1 MAVDKRIPAEVLRLL
16 DEQGV
21 FFLIKGEAGTGKTT
35 FALELLK
42 RYRDRNGVYLST
54 RSTSQK
60 FFKYFPW
67 IKGAIKPELVINVAE
82 SYEEE
87 LESEFGSFES
97 LGVVFQFFEEFYER
111 ARKLEKPIILVDSW
125 EGVAQR
131 MGEKERL
138 KTENALITLVEK
150 ANANLIFI
158 SEEPERTV
166 LDYLADGV
174 VVVSRR
180 ELEGKLPFHT
190 RLIREIEVRKLKGIE
205 IKQPN
210 HPFTLTG
217 GRFQYFP
224 SFKAEL
230 PAKTVKPK
238 PIPDTDNKVSAGSKE
253 LDDLLS
259 GGFQKGSFNLLEIE
273 FGVGSAYNYLILSA
287 VINFL
292 NQQRGVVI
300 LPTEGT
306 TAQTYYDGVVP
317 FTEEENFEKYTRI
330 IQRSG
335 VEGKVKPY
343 VVPVPLTGLAFRE
356 TNIEWIK
363 TIRELERKTKG
374 APVLGVMGIDSLEY
388 TYGASEV
395 EKEIGVGISLTKIS
409 NDVVLGIAK
418 QGQALIDKL
427 SQMSTTHFVVKN
439 VDGAI
444 VVYGVIPRTGIYD
457 VSVDVSK
464 GYNNVKLTPIV

>member
-1 MAVDKRIPAEVLRLL
+1 MAVDKKIPAEVLRLL
-16 DEQGV
+16 DEEGV
-21 FFLIKGEAGTGKTT
+21 FFLIKGDAGTGKTSL
-35 FALELLK
+35 ALELLK
-42 RYRDRNGVYLST
+42 RYKDRNGVYLST
-54 RSTSQK
+54 RSTSKK

-67 IKGAIKPELVINVAE
+67 IKGAIKPELVIDVAE

-87 LESEFGSFES
+87 IESEFGSFES
-97 LGVVFQFFEEFYER
+97 MGVVFQFFEEFYER
-111 ARKLEKPIILVDSW
+111 ARKLEKPIIVVDSW

-131 MGEKERL
+131 MDEKERL
-138 KTENALITLVEK
+138 KTENALVTLVEK
-150 ANANLIFI
+150 ANANLIFV

-174 VVVSRR
+174 VVVNRR

-190 RLIREIEVRKLKGIE
+190 RLIREIEVQKLKGIE
-205 IKQPN
+205 IRQPK
-210 HPFTLTG
+210 HLFTLND

-224 SFKAEL
+224 SFKAETL
-230 PAKTVKPK
+230 AKVVKPK
-238 PIPDTDNKVSAGSKE
+238 PIPDTDKQVSAGSKE
-253 LDDLLS
+253 LDELLS

-273 FGVGSAYNYLILSA
+273 YGVGSAYNYLTFSTI
-287 VINFL
+287 INFL

-317 FTEEENFEKYTRI
+317 FTGEDNFEKHTRV

-335 VEGKVKPY
+335 VEEKVKPY
-343 VVPVPLTGLAFRE
+343 IVPVPLTGLAFRE

-374 APVLGVMGIDSLEY
+374 EPVLGVMGLDSIEY

-395 EKEIGVGISLTKIS
+395 EKEIGVGISLTKVS
-409 NDVVLGIAK
+409 NHVVLGIAK
-418 QGQALIDKL
+418 QGQALTDKL

-439 VDGAI
+439 VNGAI
-444 VVYGVIPRTGIYD
+444 VVYGVVPRTGIYN
-457 VSVDVSK
+457 VSVDVSE